1 MHPFLFHA
9 VTSLH
14 PPSFHRNDFPH
25 VISMF
30 VHTMETL
37 NNGQLEDEWFVHFR
51 LSLIYSEVEMYGNT

>member
-1 MHPFLFHA
+1 MHLLVPFLFHA

-14 PPSFHRNDFPH
+14 FIEMIFPH

-37 NNGQLEDEWFVHFR
+37 NNGQLEDECFVHFR
-51 LSLIYSEVEMYGNT
+51 LLLIQR